1 MAKNQP
7 WLSHGSN
14 VSTQSCIGDDLADQ
28 VALHEDVPKGVER
41 GCTTPE
47 ATLVVELRDVSVSVS
62 DVDLDPMDNS
72 VAVPYEQSVLEM
84 QEGLVQKCD
93 AVVVD
98 SQCSRP
104 MLLPPLQL
112 GLCREVREVADERQ
126 AIPVPRVCIL
136 IHEARVA

>member
-1 MAKNQP
+1 M
-7 WLSHGSN
+7 SHKRDIVPGSDLL
-14 VSTQSCIGDDLADQ
+14 CIGDDLADQ

-47 ATLVVELRDVSVSVS
+47 ATLVVELRVVGVGVS

-112 GLCREVREVADERQ
+112 GLRREMREVGDDPHTACLHSDS
-126 AIPVPRVCIL
+126 
-136 IHEARVA
+136 

>member
-1 MAKNQP
+1 
-7 WLSHGSN
+7 
-14 VSTQSCIGDDLADQ
+14 
-28 VALHEDVPKGVER
+28 
-41 GCTTPE
+41 
-47 ATLVVELRDVSVSVS
+47 
-62 DVDLDPMDNS
+62 MDNS

-112 GLCREVREVADERQ
+112 GLRREMREVGDEGQ
-126 AIPVPRVCIL
+126 AIPIPRVCIL
-136 IHEARVA
+136 IHEAHVTCEGEGGRETERERERERKRGREERECEDSTS